1 MYNEEWDDVDTI
13 CDMNYDEYEEY
24 LDGKSYLPDDPDL
37 EDAFDDWDVPYYD
50 NTDLLEDFEEEDKD
64 IDEEARQLFKDTL
77 NSMLNDEGGDEE

>member
-13 CDMNYDEYEEY
+13 CDMDYDEYEKY

-37 EDAFDDWDVPYYD
+37 EDTFDDWDVPYYD